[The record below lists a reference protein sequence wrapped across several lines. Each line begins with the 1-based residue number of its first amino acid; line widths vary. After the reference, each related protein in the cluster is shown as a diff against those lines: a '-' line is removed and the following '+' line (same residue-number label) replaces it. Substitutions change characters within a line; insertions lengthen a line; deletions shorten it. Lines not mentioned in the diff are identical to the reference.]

1 MPIHQE
7 QNIDYMHEEGNC
19 DAERKKKGRQ
29 KFQRI

>member
-7 QNIDYMHEEGNC
+7 QDIDYMHEEGNY
-19 DAERKKKGRQ
+19 DGEIKRKDRQ